1 MTENKSQSTNADLKS
16 ADKKSKQSKEK
27 IFSHLDLSTASADTQ
42 LKSAAPPSAPPKIKL
57 QRETSDKE
65 NLKMFL
71 RNLKENKA
79 FVFHV
84 TTDGKLDNDA
94 SAHPHLKEVVEKI
107 IKEQKVKNCF
117 IGKTL
122 THLLKDLPA
131 VKLDKNYFA
140 KKEIY
145 KLDAAITHAK
155 GSAADVGAIAL
166 VPDHDEPRNITLIPP
181 IHIVIVDKKNIWTTM
196 DDFLERFASP
206 ADNHPLPTNIVF
218 VSGPSKTADLVGKLC
233 FGIHGPKQLYVI
245 INHS

>member
-1 MTENKSQSTNADLKS
+1 MTENNSQLANADLKS

-27 IFSHLDLSTASADTQ
+27 IFSHLKLSTAPAGVP
-42 LKSAAPPSAPPKIKL
+42 LKSATPPSTPPKIKL
-57 QRETSDKE
+57 QRENSDEE
-65 NLKMFL
+65 NLRTFL

-79 FVFHV
+79 FVFHA
-84 TTDGKLDNDA
+84 TTDDKLDNDA
-94 SAHPHLKEVVEKI
+94 SAHPHLKEVVKKI
-107 IKEQKVKNCF
+107 IKEQKVKTCF

-145 KLDAAITHAK
+145 NLDAAITHAK

-166 VPDHDEPRNITLIPP
+166 VPDRDEPRSITLIPP
-181 IHIVIVDKKNIWTTM
+181 IHIVVVDKKNIWTTM
-196 DDFLERFASP
+196 DDFLARFASP
-206 ADNHPLPTNIVF
+206 PNNHPLPTNIVF